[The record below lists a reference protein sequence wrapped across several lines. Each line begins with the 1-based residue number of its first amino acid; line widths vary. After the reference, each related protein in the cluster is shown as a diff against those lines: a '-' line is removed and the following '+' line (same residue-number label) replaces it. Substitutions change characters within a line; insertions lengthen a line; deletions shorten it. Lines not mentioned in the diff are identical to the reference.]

1 MSCIPITTETTQNK
15 GYSLLYRNDDVYNP
29 ILWIIHTKQQTKQA
43 QPKQPKQRHQRGFH
57 HSHKICAL
65 TTETTQILEY
75 SYSNFSQFQKIHIQ
89 SISYISCITNLY
101 ISSISKN
108 LYMAYV
114 ARTKKLVNCCFSQNI
129 AKHKLAAYLIYLC
142 YFFSYLYKYIKDIG
156 QIIWIFL

>member
-1 MSCIPITTETTQNK
+1 MSCIPSTTETTQNK
-15 GYSLLYRNDDVYNP
+15 GRRTYCNDNVCIQPNFTN
-29 ILWIIHTKQQTKQA
+29 HTYQTTNQT
-43 QPKQPKQRHQRGFH
+43 
-57 HSHKICAL
+57 S
-65 TTETTQILEY
+65 TTQTTKTTTSTWVSPLTQNLC
-75 SYSNFSQFQKIHIQ
+75 SYNWDNANSGVFIFKFQPISKIHIQ